1 MTQILEG
8 VILSKKWQRNQGKQS
23 TTAETTPSLT
33 PEAFQH
39 RLDNLLKQQ
48 NYRQALDTIKNV
60 RRHQPD
66 LEFTPSE
73 AQIWLLQGQQEFQ
86 KQDFKHAE
94 ASFRQALELGLTGET
109 HYWIARCLL
118 TQNRL
123 DTALE
128 LIKTAFEQK
137 TLPKDFAVCY
147 LKLLF
152 LKDDTATVEQI
163 ISTQSKGF
171 SAAQLHWARGVLA
184 LQAGQTEEAITS
196 FKKIKR
202 PLTPGDVPQAWLV
215 YTQQRAE
222 NWEAASQ
229 LLGLRSTFWGG
240 MPVSQPKYLQKS
252 VLQRLALFQ
261 RATTGEPPLQPSD
274 TMRGDATTQ
283 ELLTGLAILQL
294 LERNDPHNAAHAL
307 LNLSRRPTQLPE
319 LNTLRSTLLTLAG
332 QQALEGGEPECSEQ
346 FWKPLLNDQPFNP
359 QLAVN
364 LLKALELN
372 ESYQEQQRLITRLL
386 KWVEQD
392 AKQHPDQ
399 WAGDRV
405 KLTLAQLH
413 CQMADTWVALGRPRT
428 ALGAVQQAE
437 RICPT
442 SPEVLGRQGLIALSE
457 QKLGEGARLL
467 TQAVEQGCQS
477 EEVYKA
483 LLMVLDE
490 LNQRSTKQEMRRR
503 FGKRFGDLNPEAD
516 VEFEP
521 WLEALYT
528 HSYPFFSR
536 LVQAKTNPDWPMQA
550 CQTFLRSVQSPPNSG
565 GRVSLN
571 QTEAK
576 RDWDSLLK
584 GLSGEEQVPTLQA
597 IVLSIHLFAKRE
609 KGIAALTNQYILQ
622 LSNLGTEVPA
632 AKEAHLVVLAVTA
645 KDPKKL
651 EVPLRTYLDTVPQ
664 PGNALAQVQLQVRRL
679 GWVRNLIS
687 YLEAALKQESQ
698 NPLLLLAR
706 ATAYPFSM
714 PQYEQLKQQGFD
726 IARRIQDA
734 KALQAFREEEAYLQL
749 RHAQSLMPDP
759 EKMDSLDE
767 EGVLDVLEAMIR
779 RMVGN
784 QIPKAE
790 LDRLMPELTRKL
802 IEEMPDAD
810 DDFEEDDLDFDAPFS
825 FGKPKKHKRTFRD
838 L

>member
-1 MTQILEG
+1 M
-8 VILSKKWQRNQGKQS
+8 SKKWQRNPKKQPVA
-23 TTAETTPSLT
+23 AETAQSLT
-33 PEAFQH
+33 PETFQH

-48 NYRQALDTIKNV
+48 NYRQALETIKNAH
-60 RRHQPD
+60 RHQPD
-66 LEFTPSE
+66 LEFTPPE
-73 AQIWLLQGQQEFQ
+73 AEIWLLRGQQEFQ
-86 KQDFKHAE
+86 KQDFKQAE
-94 ASFRQALELGLTGET
+94 TSFRQALALGLAGEP
-109 HYWIARCLL
+109 HYWLSRCLL
-118 TQNRL
+118 QQHRL
-123 DTALE
+123 DAALE
-128 LIKTAFEQK
+128 LIQTAFEQK
-137 TLPKDFAVCY
+137 TLPKDYAICY

-152 LKDDTATVEQI
+152 LKDDVVTVEQL
-163 ISTQSKGF
+163 ISKHSKRF

-184 LQAGQTEEAITS
+184 LQTGHTEEAITS

-202 PLTPGDVPQAWLV
+202 PLTPGDLPQAWLV
-215 YTQQRAE
+215 YTQQRAG

-229 LLGLRSTFWGG
+229 LLGLRSSLWGG
-240 MPVSQPKYLQKS
+240 FPVSSPKYLQQPI
-252 VLQRLALFQ
+252 LQQLALFQ

-274 TMRGDATTQ
+274 TMRGDAATQ
-283 ELLTGLAILQL
+283 ELLTGLAIIQL

-319 LNTLRSTLLTLAG
+319 LNTLRSALLIRAG

-399 WAGDRV
+399 WAGDRL

-413 CQMADTWVALGRPRT
+413 CQMADTWVALGRSRT

-442 SPEVLGRQGLIALSE
+442 SPEVIGRQGLIAFGEKRLE
-457 QKLGEGARLL
+457 EGARLL

-477 EEVYKA
+477 EEVYQA
-483 LLMVLDE
+483 LLVVLDD
-490 LNQRSTKQEMRRR
+490 LNQRSTKQEIRRR

-521 WLEALYT
+521 WLEALY
-528 HSYPFFSR
+528 SQRYLFFSR
-536 LVQAKTNPDWPMQA
+536 LVQTKTNPDWPMQA
-550 CQTFLRSVQSPPNSG
+550 CQIFVKSVQSPPNSG

-571 QTEAK
+571 QAEAN
-576 RDWDSLLK
+576 REWDRLLQ
-584 GLSGEEQVPTLQA
+584 GLSGEEQIPTLQA

-622 LSNLGTEVPA
+622 LFNLGAEIPA
-632 AKEAHLVVLAVTA
+632 ARAAHLVVLAVTA

-651 EVPLRTYLDTVPQ
+651 EEPLRNYLDTMPQ
-664 PGNALAQVQLQVRRL
+664 PGNALADIQLQVRRL

-687 YLEAALKQESQ
+687 YLDAALKQEPQ

-706 ATAYPFSM
+706 ATSYPFSM

-734 KALQAFREEEAYLQL
+734 KALQAFREEEAFIQL
-749 RHAQSLMPDP
+749 RHAQSLMPNP
-759 EKMDSLDE
+759 EKLDDLDE
-767 EGVLDVLEAMIR
+767 VGALEALEAMIR
-779 RMVGN
+779 RMFGN

-790 LDRLMPELTRKL
+790 LDRIMPELTRKM
-802 IEEMPDAD
+802 IEEMPDFD
-810 DDFEEDDLDFDAPFS
+810 DDFEDDDLDFDAPFT
-825 FGKPKKHKRTFRD
+825 FGKPKKRKRTFRD